1 MYKND
6 ELLTSL
12 KKEQTELLKKIE
24 DKRKSGDYGT
34 YKNLINA
41 LKEVVYLIERY
52 DREPLEKP
60 ITWELKYSNY
70 KTDDNIPMI
79 SVWEQN
85 DNGEIKNT
93 KQFRLYDEK
102 LLKMIIK
109 LLNQIDI
116 SDLVDEQGHPFKN
129 NKYYSDLINYL
140 QLQDIKNK
148 LFGNDNGSIYI
159 DNTGVCTVNGGTF
172 TIKNDNVE
180 PKQKLYF
187 DVDVSE
193 GCSEKVKANIYYNDG
208 IYNIMGN
215 FKFIA
220 QYIYNLIGNK
230 SVEVYGD
237 YRCFGMSLVDEL
249 KLKEIE
255 VMPTRVT
262 NFNMKR
268 PDVVNERILK
278 AHK

>member
-85 DNGEIKNT
+85 NNGEIRNT

-109 LLNQIDI
+109 LLNQIDMEK
-116 SDLVDEQGHPFKN
+116 SMPTDG
-129 NKYYSDLINYL
+129 YYRDLINYL
-140 QLQDIKNK
+140 QLENVKTQMSKLICDDKGNPLLTMNIK
-148 LFGNDNGSIYI
+148 
-159 DNTGVCTVNGGTF
+159 
-172 TIKNDNVE
+172 
-180 PKQKLYF
+180 
-187 DVDVSE
+187 
-193 GCSEKVKANIYYNDG
+193 
-208 IYNIMGN
+208 
-215 FKFIA
+215 
-220 QYIYNLIGNK
+220 
-230 SVEVYGD
+230 
-237 YRCFGMSLVDEL
+237 
-249 KLKEIE
+249 
-255 VMPTRVT
+255 
-262 NFNMKR
+262 
-268 PDVVNERILK
+268 
-278 AHK
+278 